1 MAAANTVFAYE
12 GTDRSGKKTK
22 GEITSSNANI
32 AKAELRK
39 QGISTTKIKKKGGGL
54 GALLNAGQKVSAG
67 DIALF
72 TRQLATMMKAGV
84 PLVQSFEIV
93 ADGIDNPAM
102 KDLILKIRDD
112 VSSGNSF
119 AAAIKNHREHFDD
132 LFCNL
137 IDAGEQSGSLET
149 MLDRLATYKEKTEAL
164 KAKIKSAMN
173 YPIAVLVVA
182 GVVSGILLV
191 KVVPQFEEIFAGFGA
206 ELPEFTQ
213 LVVGMSQFMQ
223 AYWFMIVAVI
233 AGVYFT
239 YKEIHKRSKAVRDGQ
254 ERMMLKMPILGDILD
269 KSCIARFA
277 RTLSTTFAA
286 GVPLVDALESVSGAA
301 GNVVYLEAI
310 LKVKDDVS
318 SGIQLN
324 YSMKQTEVF
333 PNMLIQM
340 VSIGEESGALDGMLD
355 KAATYYEEMVDN
367 AVDGLTSLMEPIIMS
382 FLGVVIG
389 GLIIA
394 MYLPIF
400 GMGDAIGGSGGH

>member
-1 MAAANTVFAYE
+1 MAAANNVFAWE
-12 GTDRSGKKTK
+12 GTDRAGRKTK
-22 GEITSSNANI
+22 GEITSKNAVV
-32 AKAELRK
+32 AKNDLRK
-39 QGISTTKIKKKGGGL
+39 QGITPTKVSKKGGGIS
-54 GALLNAGQKVSAG
+54 ALLSFGAKISPG

-84 PLVQSFEIV
+84 PLVQSFDIV
-93 ADGIDNPAM
+93 ADGVDNPAM
-102 KDLILKIRDD
+102 KELIYKIRDD
-112 VSSGNSF
+112 VSGGNSF
-119 AAAIKNHREHFDD
+119 ASAIRGQPDHFDD

-137 IDAGEQSGSLET
+137 VDAGEQSGSLET
-149 MLDRLATYKEKTEAL
+149 MLQRLAEYKEKTEAL
-164 KAKIKSAMN
+164 KGKIKAAMN
-173 YPIAVLVVA
+173 YPFAVLVVA
-182 GVVSGILLV
+182 SVVSGLLLV

-213 LVVGMSQFMQ
+213 MVVNMSNFMQ
-223 AYWFMIVAVI
+223 DWWFFICAGIAAVI
-233 AGVYFT
+233 YS
-239 YKEIHKRSKAVRDGQ
+239 YKAAHKRSKPLRDGQ
-254 ERMMLKMPILGDILD
+254 ERFMLKLPVIGDILD

-301 GNVVYLEAI
+301 GNIVYYNAI
-310 LKVKDDVS
+310 KKVKDDVS

-324 YSMKQTEVF
+324 YSMKQAEVF

-340 VSIGEESGALDGMLD
+340 VSIGEESGALDSMLD

-367 AVDGLTSLMEPIIMS
+367 SVDGLTSLMEPIIMS
-382 FLGVVIG
+382 FLGVVVG

-400 GMGDAIGGSGGH
+400 SMGDAISGG

>member
-1 MAAANTVFAYE
+1 MAPTLFTYE
-12 GTDRSGKKTK
+12 GTDKSGRKTK
-22 GEITSSNANI
+22 GEITSTNVNI

-39 QGISTTKIKKKGGGL
+39 QGINPTKVTKKGHSLNLSKL
-54 GALLNAGQKVSAG
+54 GAKVTPG

-72 TRQLATMMKAGV
+72 TRQLATMMKSGV

-93 ADGIDNPAM
+93 ADGMDNPLM
-102 KDLILKIRDD
+102 KDLILKIRDE

-119 AAAIKNHREHFDD
+119 AHAIKTQPEHFDD

-137 IDAGEQSGSLET
+137 VDAGEQSGALET

-182 GVVSGILLV
+182 AVVSGILLV
-191 KVVPQFEEIFAGFGA
+191 KVVPQFEDIFAGFGA

-213 LVVGMSQFMQ
+213 MVVNMSRFMQ
-223 AYWFMIVAVI
+223 ESWLAGITMLGILFFSYKQAY
-233 AGVYFT
+233 
-239 YKEIHKRSKAVRDGQ
+239 KNSKAVRDGQ
-254 ERMMLKMPILGDILD
+254 ERLSLKLPVIGDILD
-269 KSCIARFA
+269 KSCVARYA

-286 GVPLVDALESVSGAA
+286 GVPLVDALGSVAGAA

-310 LKVKDDVS
+310 NNIKEDVS

-324 YSMKQTEVF
+324 TAMKQQQIF
-333 PNMLIQM
+333 PNMVIQM
-340 VSIGEESGALDGMLD
+340 VAIGEESGALDDMLD

-367 AVDGLTSLMEPIIMS
+367 AVEGLTSLMEPIIMS

-400 GMGDAIGGSGGH
+400 SMGDAIGGGGGH

>member
-1 MAAANTVFAYE
+1 MATANIVFAWE
-12 GTDRSGKKTK
+12 GTDKSGRKTK
-22 GEITSSNANI
+22 GEITSRNANV

-39 QGISTTKIKKKGGGL
+39 QGVNPTKVKKKGGFNL
-54 GALLNAGQKVSAG
+54 ASIGAKITPM

-93 ADGIDNPAM
+93 ADGMDNQMM
-102 KDLILKIRDD
+102 KDLILRIRDE

-119 AAAIKNHREHFDD
+119 AHAIRAQPREYFDD
-132 LFCNL
+132 LFCSL
-137 IDAGEQSGSLET
+137 IEAGEQSGALET
-149 MLDRLATYKEKTEAL
+149 MLDELATYKEKSEAL

-173 YPIAVLVVA
+173 YPLAVLAVA
-182 GVVSGILLV
+182 GVVSGILLI

-213 LVVGMSQFMQ
+213 MVVNMSHFMSEW
-223 AYWFMIVAVI
+223 WFMAVGGM
-233 AGVYFT
+233 AASYFA
-239 YKEIHKRSKAVRDGQ
+239 YKELHKRSKAVRDRQ
-254 ERMMLKMPILGDILD
+254 QKLALKLPIIGDILD
-269 KSCIARFA
+269 KSCIARYA

-286 GVPLVDALESVSGAA
+286 GVPLVDALESVAGAA
-301 GNVVYLEAI
+301 GNVVYEEAI
-310 LKVKDDVS
+310 HQIKEDVS

-324 YSMKQTEVF
+324 YAMKQSGVF
-333 PNMLIQM
+333 PNMVIQM
-340 VSIGEESGALDGMLD
+340 VAIGEEAGALDGMLD

-367 AVDGLTSLMEPIIMS
+367 SVDGLTSLMEPIIMS
-382 FLGVVIG
+382 FLGVIIG

-400 GMGDAIGGSGGH
+400 SMGDAISGGASH

>member
-1 MAAANTVFAYE
+1 MAAANQVFAWE
-12 GTDRSGKKTK
+12 GTDKSGKKTK

-39 QGISTTKIKKKGGGL
+39 QGINPTKVTKKRAGFSL
-54 GALLNAGQKVSAG
+54 GKVGSKITPG

-93 ADGIDNPAM
+93 ADGMDNASM
-102 KDLILKIRDD
+102 KDLIIRIRDD

-119 AAAIKNHREHFDD
+119 ANAIKAHPDYFDD

-137 IDAGEQSGSLET
+137 VEAGEQSGALET
-149 MLDRLATYKEKTEAL
+149 MLERLATYKEKTEAL
-164 KAKIKSAMN
+164 KGKIKSAMN

-213 LVVGMSQFMQ
+213 MVVNMSNFMQ
-223 AYWFMIVAVI
+223 TWWLAFVIGIGGTVMAYKQA
-233 AGVYFT
+233 A
-239 YKEIHKRSKAVRDGQ
+239 KKSKAIRDGQ
-254 ERMMLKMPILGDILD
+254 DRLALKMPILGDIID
-269 KSCIARFA
+269 KSCVARFA

-301 GNVVYLEAI
+301 GNVVYYDAI
-310 LKVKDDVS
+310 KQIKEDVS

-324 YSMKQTEVF
+324 YSMKQANVF
-333 PNMLIQM
+333 PNMVIQM
-340 VSIGEESGALDGMLD
+340 VAIGEESGALDSMLD
-355 KAATYYEEMVDN
+355 KAATYYEELVDN
-367 AVDGLTSLMEPIIMS
+367 AVEGLTSLMEPLIMS

-400 GMGDAIGGSGGH
+400 SMGDAISGGN

>member
-22 GEITSSNANI
+22 GEITSSNANV

-39 QGISTTKIKKKGGGL
+39 QGINTTKIKKKGGGL
-54 GALLNAGQKVSAG
+54 GAILNAGQKVGAS

-112 VSSGNSF
+112 VSGGNSF
-119 AAAIKNHREHFDD
+119 ASAIKANPEHFDD

-137 IDAGEQSGSLET
+137 VDAGEQSGALET

-213 LVVGMSQFMQ
+213 MVVNMSRFMQ
-223 AYWFMIVAVI
+223 DWWFVIVAAI
-233 AGVYFT
+233 AAVFFAYR
-239 YKEIHKRSKAVRDGQ
+239 EIHKRSKAVRDGQ

-269 KSCIARFA
+269 KSCVARFA

-286 GVPLVDALESVSGAA
+286 GVPLVDALDSVSGAA

-310 LKVKDDVS
+310 LKIKDDVS

-367 AVDGLTSLMEPIIMS
+367 AVDGLTSLMEPLIMS

-400 GMGDAIGGSGGH
+400 SMGDAIGGGGGH

>member
-1 MAAANTVFAYE
+1 MAAASQTFAWE
-12 GTDRSGKKTK
+12 GTDKAGRKSK
-22 GEITSSNANI
+22 GEITSTNI
-32 AKAELRK
+32 NVAKAELRK
-39 QGISTTKIKKKGGGL
+39 QGINPKRVKKK
-54 GALLNAGQKVSAG
+54 SAG
-67 DIALF
+67 LAFLTAGKKITPQDISLF

-93 ADGIDNPAM
+93 ADGVDNATM
-102 KDLILKIRDD
+102 KKLILKIRDD
-112 VSSGNSF
+112 ISAGNTF
-119 AAAIKNHREHFDD
+119 ASALTHHPDQFDD

-182 GVVSGILLV
+182 GVVSGILLI

-213 LVVGMSQFMQ
+213 FVVGMSEWMQEWWFIIIISIAGFIIGYKQ
-223 AYWFMIVAVI
+223 AY
-233 AGVYFT
+233 
-239 YKEIHKRSKAVRDGQ
+239 KKSKAVRDTQ
-254 ERMMLKMPILGDILD
+254 DRLALKMPIIGDILD
-269 KSCIARFA
+269 KSAVARFA

-301 GNVVYLEAI
+301 GNVVYYDAI
-310 LKVKDDVS
+310 QKIKLDVS
-318 SGIQLN
+318 SGVQLN
-324 YSMKQTEVF
+324 YSMKQTDVF
-333 PNMLIQM
+333 PNMVIQM
-340 VSIGEESGALDGMLD
+340 VAIGEESGALDEMLD
-355 KAATYYEEMVDN
+355 KAATYYEEQVD
-367 AVDGLTSLMEPIIMS
+367 ASVDGLTSLMEPLIMS

-400 GMGDAIGGSGGH
+400 QMGQVVGG

>member
-1 MAAANTVFAYE
+1 MAAANNVFAWE
-12 GTDRSGKKTK
+12 GTDRAGRKTK
-22 GEITSSNANI
+22 GEITSKKVVVARND
-32 AKAELRK
+32 LRK
-39 QGISTTKIKKKGGGL
+39 QGITPTKASKKGGGIS
-54 GALLNAGQKVSAG
+54 ALLSFGAKVSPG

-84 PLVQSFEIV
+84 PLVQSVDIV
-93 ADGIDNPAM
+93 ADGVDNPAM
-102 KDLILKIRDD
+102 KELIYKIRDD
-112 VSSGNSF
+112 VSGGNSF
-119 AAAIKNHREHFDD
+119 ASAIRGQPDHFDD

-137 IDAGEQSGSLET
+137 VDAGEQSGSLET
-149 MLDRLATYKEKTEAL
+149 MLQRLAEYKEKTEAL
-164 KAKIKSAMN
+164 KGKIKAAMN
-173 YPIAVLVVA
+173 YPFAVLVVA
-182 GVVSGILLV
+182 SVVSGLLLV

-213 LVVGMSQFMQ
+213 MVVNMSNLMQ
-223 AYWFMIVAVI
+223 DWWFFICARI
-233 AGVYFT
+233 ATVT
-239 YKEIHKRSKAVRDGQ
+239 YSYKAAHKRSKPLRDGQ
-254 ERMMLKMPILGDILD
+254 ERFILKLPVIGDILD

-301 GNVVYLEAI
+301 GNIVYYNAI
-310 LKVKDDVS
+310 KKVKDDVS

-340 VSIGEESGALDGMLD
+340 VSIGEESGALDSMLD

-367 AVDGLTSLMEPIIMS
+367 SVDGLTSLMEPIIMS
-382 FLGVVIG
+382 FLGVVVG

-400 GMGDAIGGSGGH
+400 SMGDAISGG

>member
-1 MAAANTVFAYE
+1 MATANLTFAWS
-12 GTDRSGKKTK
+12 GTDKSGQKSS
-22 GEITSSNANI
+22 GEITSKNLNV

-39 QGISTTKIKKKGGGL
+39 KGIKATKISKKGGGL
-54 GALLNAGQKVSAG
+54 MAIFNSGQKVTPG

-93 ADGIDNPAM
+93 ADGVDNPTM
-102 KDLILKIRDD
+102 KELILKIRDD
-112 VSSGNSF
+112 VSSGNTF
-119 AAAIKNHREHFDD
+119 ASAIRAHPDYFDT

-149 MLDRLATYKEKTEAL
+149 MLDRLATYKEKTEAI

-182 GVVSGILLV
+182 GAVSTLLLV
-191 KVVPQFEEIFAGFGA
+191 KVVPMFAEIFAGFGA

-213 LVVGMSQFMQ
+213 MVVNMSEFMQ
-223 AYWFMIVAVI
+223 KWWLAALVGIGGALQAYKYA
-233 AGVYFT
+233 
-239 YKEIHKRSKAVRDGQ
+239 HKRSKKIRDRQ
-254 ERMMLKMPILGDILD
+254 ERLMLKLPVIGIILD

-301 GNVVYLEAI
+301 GNVVYYEAI
-310 LKVKDDVS
+310 QKVKEDVS
-318 SGIQLN
+318 GGIQLN
-324 YSMKQTEVF
+324 YSMKQLGVF

-340 VSIGEESGALDGMLD
+340 VSIGEESGALDEMLD
-355 KAATYYEEMVDN
+355 KAATYYEDQVDN

-400 GMGDAIGGSGGH
+400 GMGDAINGGGG

>member
-1 MAAANTVFAYE
+1 MAAANNVFAWE
-12 GTDRSGKKTK
+12 GTDRAGRKTK
-22 GEITSSNANI
+22 GEITSKNAI
-32 AKAELRK
+32 VAKNDLRK
-39 QGISTTKIKKKGGGL
+39 QGITPTKVSKKGGGIS
-54 GALLNAGQKVSAG
+54 ALLNFGAKISPG

-84 PLVQSFEIV
+84 PLVQSFDIV
-93 ADGIDNPAM
+93 ADGVDNPAM
-102 KDLILKIRDD
+102 KELIYKIRDD
-112 VSSGNSF
+112 VSGGNSF
-119 AAAIKNHREHFDD
+119 ASAIRGQPDHFDD

-137 IDAGEQSGSLET
+137 VDAGEQSGSLET
-149 MLDRLATYKEKTEAL
+149 MLQRLAEYKEKTEAL
-164 KAKIKSAMN
+164 KGKIKAAMN

-182 GVVSGILLV
+182 SVVSGLLLV

-213 LVVGMSQFMQ
+213 MVVNMSNFMQ
-223 AYWFMIVAVI
+223 DWWFFICAGIAAVI
-233 AGVYFT
+233 YS
-239 YKEIHKRSKAVRDGQ
+239 YKAAHKRSKPLRDGQ
-254 ERMMLKMPILGDILD
+254 ERFMLKLPVIGDILD

-301 GNVVYLEAI
+301 GNIVYYNAI
-310 LKVKDDVS
+310 KKVKDDVS

-324 YSMKQTEVF
+324 YSMKQAEVF

-340 VSIGEESGALDGMLD
+340 VSIGEESGALDSMLD

-367 AVDGLTSLMEPIIMS
+367 SVDGLTSLMEPIIMS
-382 FLGVVIG
+382 FLGVVVG

-400 GMGDAIGGSGGH
+400 SMGDAISGG

>member
-1 MAAANTVFAYE
+1 MAAASTVFVYE
-12 GTDRSGKKTK
+12 GTDKQGKKTK
-22 GEITSSNANI
+22 GEITSSNANV

-39 QGISTTKIKKKGGGL
+39 QGINPTKVSKKGGGFSLANL
-54 GALLNAGQKVSAG
+54 GAKITPG

-93 ADGIDNPAM
+93 ADGMDNPAM
-102 KDLILKIRDD
+102 KDLILKIRDE
-112 VSSGNSF
+112 VSAGNSF
-119 AAAIKNHREHFDD
+119 AHAIKTQPEHFDD

-137 IDAGEQSGSLET
+137 VEAGEQSGALET

-213 LVVGMSQFMQ
+213 MVVDMSRFMQ
-223 AYWFMIVAVI
+223 EWWFI
-233 AGVYFT
+233 ALAALGAAFFA
-239 YKEIHKRSKAVRDGQ
+239 YKEAHKRSQAVRDGQ
-254 ERMMLKMPILGDILD
+254 ERMMLKLPILGDILD
-269 KSCIARFA
+269 KSCVARFA

-286 GVPLVDALESVSGAA
+286 GVPLVDALDSVAGAA
-301 GNVVYLEAI
+301 GNIVYLEAI
-310 LKVKDDVS
+310 NKIKEDVS

-324 YSMKQTEVF
+324 TSMKSAGVF
-333 PNMLIQM
+333 PNMVIQM
-340 VSIGEESGALDGMLD
+340 VAIGEESGALDGMLD

-367 AVDGLTSLMEPIIMS
+367 AVEGLTSLMEPLIMS

-400 GMGDAIGGSGGH
+400 GMGDAIGGG

>member
-1 MAAANTVFAYE
+1 MAAANSVFTYE
-12 GTDRSGKKTK
+12 GTDKAGRKTK
-22 GEITSSNANI
+22 GEITSSNANV

-39 QGISTTKIKKKGGGL
+39 QGINPTKVSKKGGGFNLAQL
-54 GALLNAGQKVSAG
+54 GAQVTPG
-67 DIALF
+67 DVALF

-93 ADGIDNPAM
+93 ADGMDNPKM
-102 KDLILKIRDD
+102 KELILKIRDE
-112 VSSGNSF
+112 VSSGNTF
-119 AAAIKNHREHFDD
+119 ANAIKTQPEHFDD

-137 IDAGEQSGSLET
+137 VDAGEQSGALET

-213 LVVGMSQFMQ
+213 MVVDMSRFMQ
-223 AYWFMIVAVI
+223 EWWFMGI
-233 AGVYFT
+233 AAIAALYFA
-239 YKEIHKRSKAVRDGQ
+239 YKEAHKRSQAVRDGQ
-254 ERMMLKMPILGDILD
+254 ERLALKMPILGDILD
-269 KSCIARFA
+269 KSCVARFA

-286 GVPLVDALESVSGAA
+286 GVPLVDALESVAGAA

-310 LKVKDDVS
+310 NQIKEDVS

-324 YSMKQTEVF
+324 TSMKAQGVF
-333 PNMLIQM
+333 PNMVIQM
-340 VSIGEESGALDGMLD
+340 VAIGEEAGALDGMLD

-400 GMGDAIGGSGGH
+400 SMGDAIGGGGGH

>member
-1 MAAANTVFAYE
+1 MAAASTVFVYE
-12 GTDRSGKKTK
+12 GTDKQGKKTK

-39 QGISTTKIKKKGGGL
+39 QGINPTKVSKKGGGFNL
-54 GALLNAGQKVSAG
+54 AGMGAKITPG

-93 ADGIDNPAM
+93 ADGMDNAAM
-102 KDLILKIRDD
+102 KELILKIRDE

-119 AAAIKNHREHFDD
+119 AHAIKTQPDHFDD

-137 IDAGEQSGSLET
+137 VEAGEQSGALET

-213 LVVGMSQFMQ
+213 MVVDMSRWMQ
-223 AYWFMIVAVI
+223 EWWFVGI
-233 AGVYFT
+233 ALLGAMFFA
-239 YKEIHKRSKAVRDGQ
+239 YKEAHKRSQAVRDGQ
-254 ERMMLKMPILGDILD
+254 ERLMLKLPILGDILD
-269 KSCIARFA
+269 KSCVARFA

-286 GVPLVDALESVSGAA
+286 GVPLVDALDSVAGAA

-310 LKVKDDVS
+310 TKIKEDVS

-324 YSMKQTEVF
+324 TSMKSVGVF
-333 PNMLIQM
+333 PNMVIQM
-340 VSIGEESGALDGMLD
+340 VAIGEESGALDGMLD

-367 AVDGLTSLMEPIIMS
+367 AVEGLTSLMEPLIMS

-400 GMGDAIGGSGGH
+400 GMGDAIGGG

>member
-1 MAAANTVFAYE
+1 MAAANQVFAWE
-12 GTDRSGKKTK
+12 GTDKSGRKTK
-22 GEITSSNANI
+22 GEITSSNANV
-32 AKAELRK
+32 AKAELRR
-39 QGISTTKIKKKGGGL
+39 QGINPTKVKKKGGGFSL
-54 GALLNAGQKVSAG
+54 ANFGAKITPG

-93 ADGIDNPAM
+93 ADGVDNPMM

-119 AAAIKNHREHFDD
+119 ANAISAQPKEYFDE

-137 IDAGEQSGSLET
+137 IEAGEQSGALET
-149 MLDRLATYKEKTEAL
+149 MLMRLADYKEKTEAI
-164 KAKIKSAMN
+164 KAKIKSAMS
-173 YPIAVLVVA
+173 YPISILVVA
-182 GVVSGILLV
+182 SIVSGILLI

-213 LVVGMSQFMQ
+213 MVVDMSRFMTEW
-223 AYWFMIVAVI
+223 WFVIVAAI
-233 AGVYFT
+233 GGSLYA
-239 YKEIHKRSKAVRDGQ
+239 YKQAHNRSQKIRDGQ
-254 ERMMLKMPILGDILD
+254 ERLMLKLPVLGDLLD
-269 KSCIARFA
+269 KSCVARFA

-301 GNVVYLEAI
+301 GNVVYKEAI
-310 LKVKDDVS
+310 LKIKEDVS

-324 YSMKQTEVF
+324 YAMKQVDVF
-333 PNMLIQM
+333 PNMVIQM
-340 VSIGEESGALDGMLD
+340 VAIGEESGALDSMLD
-355 KAATYYEEMVDN
+355 KSATYYEEQVDN
-367 AVDGLTSLMEPIIMS
+367 AVDGLTSMMEPVIMS

-400 GMGDAIGGSGGH
+400 SMGDAIGGAH

>member
-1 MAAANTVFAYE
+1 MAAANTVFTYE
-12 GTDRSGKKTK
+12 GTDRSGRKTK
-22 GEITSSNANI
+22 GEITSSNAKV
-32 AKAELRK
+32 AKTELRR
-39 QGISTTKIKKKGGGL
+39 QGINPTKVSKKGGGFNLAQL
-54 GALLNAGQKVSAG
+54 GAKVTPG

-72 TRQLATMMKAGV
+72 TRQLATMMKSGV
-84 PLVQSFEIV
+84 PLVQSFDIV
-93 ADGIDNPAM
+93 ADGMDNPAM
-102 KDLILKIRDD
+102 KDLIIKVRDE

-119 AAAIKNHREHFDD
+119 ANAIKSQPEHFDD

-137 IDAGEQSGSLET
+137 VDAGEQSGALET

-213 LVVGMSQFMQ
+213 MVVNMSRFMQ
-223 AYWFMIVAVI
+223 DWWFLGLAALAAIFFA
-233 AGVYFT
+233 
-239 YKEIHKRSKAVRDGQ
+239 YKEAHKRSQAVRDNQ
-254 ERMMLKMPILGDILD
+254 ERLALKMPILGDILD
-269 KSCIARFA
+269 KSCVARFA

-286 GVPLVDALESVSGAA
+286 GVPLVDALDSVAGAA
-301 GNVVYLEAI
+301 GNVVYMEAI
-310 LKVKDDVS
+310 YNIKEDVS

-324 YSMKQTEVF
+324 TSMKSQNIF
-333 PNMLIQM
+333 PNMVIQM
-340 VSIGEESGALDGMLD
+340 VAIGEESGALDGMLD

-367 AVDGLTSLMEPIIMS
+367 AVEGLTSLMEPIIMS
-382 FLGVVIG
+382 ILGVVIG

-400 GMGDAIGGSGGH
+400 GMGDAIGGGGGH

>member
-1 MAAANTVFAYE
+1 MAAANNVFAWE
-12 GTDRSGKKTK
+12 GTDRAGRKTK
-22 GEITSSNANI
+22 GEITSKNAVV
-32 AKAELRK
+32 AKNDLRK
-39 QGISTTKIKKKGGGL
+39 QGITPTKVSKKGGGIS
-54 GALLNAGQKVSAG
+54 ALLNFGAKISPG

-84 PLVQSFEIV
+84 PLVQSFDIV
-93 ADGIDNPAM
+93 ADGVDNPAM
-102 KDLILKIRDD
+102 KELIYKIRDD
-112 VSSGNSF
+112 VSGGNSF
-119 AAAIKNHREHFDD
+119 ASAIRGQPDHFDD

-137 IDAGEQSGSLET
+137 VDAGEQSGSLET
-149 MLDRLATYKEKTEAL
+149 MLQRLAEYKEKTEAL
-164 KAKIKSAMN
+164 KGKIKAAMN

-182 GVVSGILLV
+182 SVVSGLLLV

-213 LVVGMSQFMQ
+213 MVVNMSNFMQ
-223 AYWFMIVAVI
+223 DWWFFICAGITAVI
-233 AGVYFT
+233 YS
-239 YKEIHKRSKAVRDGQ
+239 YKAAHKRSKPLRDGQ
-254 ERMMLKMPILGDILD
+254 ERFMLKLPVIGDILD

-301 GNVVYLEAI
+301 GNIVYYNAI
-310 LKVKDDVS
+310 KKVKDDVS

-324 YSMKQTEVF
+324 YSMKQAEVF

-340 VSIGEESGALDGMLD
+340 VSIGEESGALDSMLD

-367 AVDGLTSLMEPIIMS
+367 SVDGLTSLMEPIIMS
-382 FLGVVIG
+382 FLGVVVG

-400 GMGDAIGGSGGH
+400 SMGDAISGG

>member
-1 MAAANTVFAYE
+1 MAATNQVFAWE
-12 GTDRSGKKTK
+12 GTDKSGKKTK

-39 QGISTTKIKKKGGGL
+39 QGINPTKVAKKKEGFNL
-54 GALLNAGQKVSAG
+54 FKAGQKIKPS
-67 DIALF
+67 DISLF

-93 ADGIDNPAM
+93 ADGMDNAAM
-102 KDLILKIRDD
+102 KDLALKIRDD
-112 VSSGNSF
+112 VSSGNTF
-119 AAAIKNHREHFDD
+119 ASAIKAHPAHFDD

-137 IDAGEQSGSLET
+137 VDAGEQSGALET
-149 MLDRLATYKEKTEAL
+149 MLDRLAQYLEKTEAL

-182 GVVSGILLV
+182 FVVSGILLV
-191 KVVPQFEEIFAGFGA
+191 KVVPQFESIFAGFGA

-213 LVVGMSQFMQ
+213 MVVNMSEFMQ
-223 AYWFMIVAVI
+223 AWWLVFVI
-233 AGVYFT
+233 AIGVFVYT
-239 YKEIHKRSKAVRDGQ
+239 YKQAAKRFQSVRDAQ
-254 ERMMLKMPILGDILD
+254 DRVALKMPVLGDILD
-269 KSCIARFA
+269 KSCVARFA

-301 GNVVYLEAI
+301 GNVVYYDAI
-310 LKVKDDVS
+310 KKIKDDVS

-324 YSMKQTEVF
+324 YSMKQSNVF
-333 PNMLIQM
+333 PNMVIQM
-340 VSIGEESGALDGMLD
+340 VAIGEESGALDSMLD

-382 FLGVVIG
+382 VLGVVIG

-400 GMGDAIGGSGGH
+400 SMGDAIGGGGGH

>member
-1 MAAANTVFAYE
+1 MAAANKVFAWE
-12 GTDRSGKKTK
+12 GTDKSGRKTK
-22 GEITSSNANI
+22 GEITSSNANV

-39 QGISTTKIKKKGGGL
+39 QGINPTSVKKKGGGFSLASL
-54 GALLNAGQKVSAG
+54 GAKITPG

-93 ADGIDNPAM
+93 ADGVDNPMM

-119 AAAIKNHREHFDD
+119 ASAISAQPKEYFDE

-137 IDAGEQSGSLET
+137 IEAGEQSGALET
-149 MLDRLATYKEKTEAL
+149 MLMRLADYKEKTEAI
-164 KAKIKSAMN
+164 KAKIKSAMS
-173 YPIAVLVVA
+173 YPISILVVA
-182 GVVSGILLV
+182 SVVSGILLI

-213 LVVGMSQFMQ
+213 MVVNMSRFMTEW
-223 AYWFMIVAVI
+223 WFVIVAI
-233 AGVYFT
+233 IGGSLYA
-239 YKEIHKRSKAVRDGQ
+239 YKQAHNRSQKIRDGQ
-254 ERMMLKMPILGDILD
+254 ERLMLKLPVLGDLLD
-269 KSCIARFA
+269 KSCVARFA

-301 GNVVYLEAI
+301 GNVVYKEAI
-310 LKVKDDVS
+310 LKIKEDVS

-324 YSMKQTEVF
+324 YAMKQVDVF
-333 PNMLIQM
+333 PNMVIQM
-340 VSIGEESGALDGMLD
+340 VAIGEESGALDSMLD
-355 KAATYYEEMVDN
+355 KSATYYEEMVDN
-367 AVDGLTSLMEPIIMS
+367 AVDGLTSMMEPIIMS

-400 GMGDAIGGSGGH
+400 SMGDAISG

>member
-1 MAAANTVFAYE
+1 MAAASKVFAWE
-12 GTDRSGKKTK
+12 GTDKSGRKTK
-22 GEITSSNANI
+22 GEITSSNANV

-39 QGISTTKIKKKGGGL
+39 QGINPTKVKKKGGGFDL
-54 GALLNAGQKVSAG
+54 ANFGAKVTPL

-93 ADGIDNPAM
+93 ADGMDNPKM
-102 KDLILKIRDD
+102 KELILKIRDE

-119 AAAIKNHREHFDD
+119 AAAIKAQPREYFDD

-137 IDAGEQSGSLET
+137 IEAGEQSGALET
-149 MLDRLATYKEKTEAL
+149 MLDRLATYKEKSEAL

-173 YPIAVLVVA
+173 YPIAVLAVA
-182 GVVSGILLV
+182 GIVSGILLI
-191 KVVPQFEEIFAGFGA
+191 KVVPQFEQIFAGFGA

-213 LVVGMSQFMQ
+213 MVVNMSNFMQ
-223 AYWFMIVAVI
+223 EWWFMAVA
-233 AGVYFT
+233 AGAALWFA
-239 YKEIHKRSKAVRDGQ
+239 YKEAHKRSKTIRDRQ
-254 ERMMLKMPILGDILD
+254 QKLALKMPILGDILD
-269 KSCIARFA
+269 KSCIARYA

-286 GVPLVDALESVSGAA
+286 GVPLVDALESVAGAA
-301 GNVVYLEAI
+301 GNVVYEEAI
-310 LKVKDDVS
+310 MQIKEDVS

-324 YSMKQTEVF
+324 YSMKQSGVF
-333 PNMLIQM
+333 PNMVIQM
-340 VSIGEESGALDGMLD
+340 VAIGEEAGALDGMLD

-382 FLGVVIG
+382 FLGVIIG

-400 GMGDAIGGSGGH
+400 SMGDAISGGGSH

>member
-1 MAAANTVFAYE
+1 MAAASQIFAWE
-12 GTDRSGKKTK
+12 GTDKSGRKSK
-22 GEITSSNANI
+22 GEISSVNINI

-39 QGISTTKIKKKGGGL
+39 QGITPKTVKKKSSGL
-54 GALLNAGQKVSAG
+54 AFLTAGKKITPQ

-93 ADGIDNPAM
+93 AGGVDNQTM
-102 KDLILKIRDD
+102 RTLIMRIRDD
-112 VSSGNSF
+112 ISAGNTF
-119 AAAIKNHREHFDD
+119 ASAIQAHPDYFDD

-137 IDAGEQSGSLET
+137 IDAGEQSGALET
-149 MLDRLATYKEKTEAL
+149 MLDRLATYKEKSEAL

-182 GVVSGILLV
+182 GVVSGILLI

-213 LVVGMSQFMQ
+213 LVVRMSEFMQ
-223 AYWFMIVAVI
+223 EWWFIIVAAI
-233 AGVYFT
+233 AGVIFA
-239 YKEIHKRSKAVRDGQ
+239 YKQAYKSSKAIRDGQ
-254 ERMMLKMPILGDILD
+254 DKLALKLPIVGDLID
-269 KSCIARFA
+269 KSAVARFA

-301 GNVVYLEAI
+301 GNVVYYEAI
-310 LKVKDDVS
+310 QKVKNDVS
-318 SGIQLN
+318 SGVQLN
-324 YSMKQTEVF
+324 YSMRQVDVF
-333 PNMLIQM
+333 PNMVIQM
-340 VSIGEESGALDGMLD
+340 VSIGEESGSLDAMLD
-355 KAATYYEEMVDN
+355 KAATYYEEQVDA
-367 AVDGLTSLMEPIIMS
+367 AVDGLTSLMEPLIMS

-400 GMGDAIGGSGGH
+400 QMGQVVGG

>member
-1 MAAANTVFAYE
+1 MAAANNVFAYE

-39 QGISTTKIKKKGGGL
+39 QGINTTKIKKKGGGL
-54 GALLNAGQKVSAG
+54 GALMNAGQKVTPG

-112 VSSGNSF
+112 VSRGNSF
-119 AAAIKNHREHFDD
+119 AAAIKGQKEHFDD

-137 IDAGEQSGSLET
+137 VDAGEQSGALET

-213 LVVGMSQFMQ
+213 LVVNMSQFMQ
-223 AYWFMIVAVI
+223 AYWWVIVGAI
-233 AGVYFT
+233 AAAIFA
-239 YKEIHKRSKAVRDGQ
+239 YKEVAKRSKAVRDGQ
-254 ERMMLKMPILGDILD
+254 ERLMLKLPILGDILD
-269 KSCIARFA
+269 KSCVARFA

-286 GVPLVDALESVSGAA
+286 GVPLVDALDSVSGAA

-310 LKVKDDVS
+310 LKIKDDVS

-324 YSMKQTEVF
+324 YSMKQADVF

-340 VSIGEESGALDGMLD
+340 VSIGEESGALDSMLD

-367 AVDGLTSLMEPIIMS
+367 AVDELTSLMEPIIMS

-400 GMGDAIGGSGGH
+400 SMGDAIGGSGGH

>member
-1 MAAANTVFAYE
+1 MAAANKVFAWE
-12 GTDRSGKKTK
+12 GTDRSGKKSK
-22 GEITSSNANI
+22 GEISSSNANV

-39 QGISTTKIKKKGGGL
+39 QGINPTSVKKKGGGFSL
-54 GALLNAGQKVSAG
+54 ASMGAKITPG

-93 ADGIDNPAM
+93 ADGMDTPPM
-102 KDLILKIRDD
+102 KDLILKIRDE

-119 AAAIKNHREHFDD
+119 AAAIRTQPDHFDD

-137 IDAGEQSGSLET
+137 VDAGEQSGSLET

-182 GVVSGILLV
+182 SVVSGILLI

-206 ELPEFTQ
+206 DLPEFTQ
-213 LVVGMSQFMQ
+213 MVVDMSKFMQ
-223 AYWFMIVAVI
+223 QWWFAAVAAI
-233 AGVYFT
+233 AAMYFA
-239 YKEIHKRSKAVRDGQ
+239 YKEAHKRSKAIRDGQ
-254 ERMMLKMPILGDILD
+254 ERLALKMPILGDILD

-286 GVPLVDALESVSGAA
+286 GVPLVDALESVAGAA

-310 LKVKDDVS
+310 TKIREDVS

-324 YSMKQTEVF
+324 TSMKAANVF
-333 PNMLIQM
+333 PNMVIQM
-340 VSIGEESGALDGMLD
+340 VAIGEESGALDGMLD

-367 AVDGLTSLMEPIIMS
+367 SVDGLTSLMEPIIMS

-400 GMGDAIGGSGGH
+400 GMGDAIGGGGGH

>member
-1 MAAANTVFAYE
+1 MAAASQTFAWE
-12 GTDRSGKKTK
+12 GTDKAGRKSK
-22 GEITSSNANI
+22 GEITSTNI
-32 AKAELRK
+32 NVAKAELRK
-39 QGISTTKIKKKGGGL
+39 QGINPKRVKKK
-54 GALLNAGQKVSAG
+54 SAG
-67 DIALF
+67 LAFLTAGKKITPQDISLF

-93 ADGIDNPAM
+93 ADGVDNATM
-102 KDLILKIRDD
+102 KKLILKIRDD
-112 VSSGNSF
+112 ISAGNTF
-119 AAAIKNHREHFDD
+119 ASALTHHPDQFDD

-182 GVVSGILLV
+182 GVVSGILLI

-213 LVVGMSQFMQ
+213 FVVGMSEWMQEWWFIIIISIAGFIIGYKQ
-223 AYWFMIVAVI
+223 AYKNF
-233 AGVYFT
+233 
-239 YKEIHKRSKAVRDGQ
+239 KAVRDTQ
-254 ERMMLKMPILGDILD
+254 DRLALKMPIIGDILD
-269 KSCIARFA
+269 KSAVARFA

-301 GNVVYLEAI
+301 GNVVYYDAI
-310 LKVKDDVS
+310 QKIKLDVS
-318 SGIQLN
+318 SGVQLN
-324 YSMKQTEVF
+324 YSMKQTDVF
-333 PNMLIQM
+333 PNMVIQM
-340 VSIGEESGALDGMLD
+340 VAIGEESGALDEMLD
-355 KAATYYEEMVDN
+355 KAATYYEEQVD
-367 AVDGLTSLMEPIIMS
+367 ASVDGLTSLMEPLIMS

-400 GMGDAIGGSGGH
+400 QMGQVVGG